1 MDDKTVI
8 QPRPEGIRAGLR
20 LNGVYEIERLVAEG
34 GMGEVYKGFNIQTH
48 DPVAIKTIRAEL
60 SNDPDVLALFRR
72 EASTLFKLNH
82 DAIVR
87 YFVFSVDP
95 ALKRAYLAM
104 EFVDGPS
111 LARRCAERPL
121 SVEETRLLVTRIGT
135 ALDAAHRLGI
145 VHRDI
150 SSDNIILPGGDLRK
164 AKLIDFGI
172 ARSQQPGQATI
183 IGDGFAGKYNY
194 VSPEQLGLYG
204 GDVTARSDL
213 YSFGLVIAEALR
225 GRPIDMSGSQA
236 DVVEKRRRVPDVSF
250 APSEFRPLL
259 EKLLQPKPADR
270 PETMSDVPKAL
281 ASSARGGGRTWIP
294 LLAAGLVIVSFGA
307 VGYVFRDE
315 LGGLVAFGPNRIATP
330 SPTATASTKPL
341 PLGGTPTTAATPSPA
356 PAVATA
362 SPTPTA
368 QGSPQSP
375 SPENLIDAAPPR
387 PPSATLELAGA
398 IVGKPYHAAIP
409 AFIDPGGKGLKLS
422 ADGLP
427 DGLSFVDHGDGSA
440 EISGAPT
447 KAGASTVT
455 IVATNDRGRKGQV
468 TAVLTVAPLRLA
480 EPTEAEVT
488 LSNALVGSHY
498 EATLPPFRPGD
509 DERGITLRAE
519 PDPPEGLTFADAGG
533 GLSLV
538 SGAPKRPGKFSF
550 DVAASDGNGPGGRMT
565 VSLTVAPAA
574 LPIPSPTV
582 DLVAKARA
590 FVAGNGGGP
599 CFFARLGAGG
609 EPNAVEAVAADPA
622 AFSRFDAAFQREVGV
637 AAKVVA
643 QQILPTQCPVVD
655 LLKLSADGSAT
666 APHIELSSPIVGP
679 GNPLAGRVTGLAH
692 RPLQMVVLLDDGGVF
707 LLPSAAASDGASASF
722 DTPASADANSAGKPQ
737 VLVAVVSDAP
747 LTAFQR
753 PAAKADGL
761 VQALRGE
768 WKGAGAAADAA
779 YFELTR

>member
-121 SVEETRLLVTRIGT
+121 SVEETRVLIARIGA

-204 GDVTARSDL
+204 GDVTGRSDL

-225 GRPIDMSGSQA
+225 GRPIDMSGSHA
-236 DVVEKRRRVPDVSF
+236 DVLEKRRRVPDVSF
-250 APSEFRPLL
+250 APTEFRPLL

-270 PETMSDVPKAL
+270 PETISDVSKAL
-281 ASSARGGGRTWIP
+281 ASSARGGRAWIP
-294 LLAAGLVIVSFGA
+294 LLAAVLVIVSFSA
-307 VGYVFRDE
+307 VGYLFRDE
-315 LGGLVAFGPNRIATP
+315 FAGLVAFGPNRIATP
-330 SPTATASTKPL
+330 SPTATESTKPP
-341 PLGGTPTTAATPSPA
+341 PLGGTPTTAETPSPA
-356 PAVATA
+356 PAVATP

-368 QGSPQSP
+368 QSSPQAASL
-375 SPENLIDAAPPR
+375 ENLLDAAPPR

-409 AFIDPGGKGLKLS
+409 AFIDPSGKGLKLS
-422 ADGLP
+422 AQGLP
-427 DGLSFVDHGDGSA
+427 DGLSLVDQGDGSA

-455 IVATNDRGRKGQV
+455 IVATNVRGRQGEM
-468 TAVLTVAPLRLA
+468 TAVLTVAPLSLA

-488 LSNALVGSHY
+488 LSNAMVGRDF
-498 EATLPPFRPGD
+498 EATLPPFRPGS
-509 DERGITLRAE
+509 DEGGIMLRAE
-519 PDPPEGLTFADAGG
+519 PNPPDGLTFSDAGG

-550 DVAASDGNGPGGRMT
+550 DVVASDANGPGGRMT
-565 VSLTVAPAA
+565 VSLTVAPAP
-574 LPIPSPTV
+574 LPAPAPTV

-590 FVAGNGGGP
+590 FVAGYDSGP

-609 EPNAVEAVAADPA
+609 EPSAVEAVGAHPA
-622 AFSRFDAAFQREVGV
+622 AFLRFDAAYQREVGV

-643 QQILPTQCPVVD
+643 QQIRPAQCPLVE
-655 LLKLSADGSAT
+655 LLKLSAEGSAT

-679 GNPLAGRVTGLAH
+679 GRPLAGRVTGLAH

-722 DTPASADANSAGKPQ
+722 DTPASADANSAGKQQ
-737 VLVAVVSDAP
+737 VLVAVVSEAP
-747 LTAFQR
+747 LTAFQH
-753 PAAKADGL
+753 PAAKAEEL

-768 WKGAGAAADAA
+768 WKGAGAVADAA